1 MEFASQLQS
10 TRVQKSNPCRMD
22 TLPAHYFKN
31 FDSSPARPLCVK
43 APKEPSYPVVNHIRI
58 GETLYGLGFKWEGG
72 YECAGVTQPIR
83 AWFFYKNQR
92 IDLSIRN
99 VVERR
104 LETDF
109 AKQLHFQEWAL
120 KDKELFGVQ
129 LLGST
134 TYHLAKDEEKALTQ
148 AIKARVLK
156 LGIPVSKVRAAVE
169 AQCVSN
175 ESDVSSFVSCVG
187 LSCK

>member
-1 MEFASQLQS
+1 
-10 TRVQKSNPCRMD
+10 MD
-22 TLPAHYFKN
+22 TLPAHYFKK